1 MTQRHLCIV
10 FEPNDTLSHVKSL
23 KVFGDSESITSIGF
37 KIGAMEAAKGCQIDH
52 INKKYEIRMF
62 FYWFI
67 QAQKWSF
74 EVVILNIQVNTHVGQ
89 ADLGSQRPQEAPGG
103 R

>member
-1 MTQRHLCIV
+1 M
-10 FEPNDTLSHVKSL
+10 
-23 KVFGDSESITSIGF
+23 
-37 KIGAMEAAKGCQIDH
+37 
-52 INKKYEIRMF
+52 
-62 FYWFI
+62 FI

>member
-1 MTQRHLCIV
+1 M
-10 FEPNDTLSHVKSL
+10 SHVKSL

-37 KIGAMEAAKGCQIDH
+37 KNGAMEAAKGCQIDH

-74 EVVILNIQVNTHVGQ
+74 EVVILNIQVNIHVAQ
-89 ADLGSQRPQEAPGG
+89 ANLGSQRPQDVPGG
-103 R
+103 H